1 MATVTT
7 QLVDIIA
14 PEQFT
19 VYTVANSVERNAF
32 FNSGVVVPN
41 AAISQQLQAG
51 AESFKVPYWK
61 DLPDTEADIAND
73 DPDDASTAGK
83 IGSIKQVVRKSFLHG
98 SWSAMNLASELSGDN
113 ALVRIQDRAAE
124 YWNRQFQRRLIGS
137 LKGILADNVANDA
150 GDMLLDVSG
159 LTGEAAKFSAANVIN
174 AAGTLGDQMAGLTTL
189 AVHSTIYKKML
200 ADDVIETLPASN
212 GGFIQVF
219 RGLRLV
225 VDDTLPMLGDIYTSV
240 LFGAGAVGF
249 GTSAPR
255 IAAGTEIENL
265 PSAGNGGGLQI
276 LHSRVNL
283 AVAPIGFSWLE
294 GSVVGESPTIAELA
308 IATNWDRITE
318 RKAIPLAFLKS
329 K

>member
-1 MATVTT
+1 MATITT
-7 QLVDIIA
+7 QLADIIA

-19 VYTVANSVERNAF
+19 AYAVANSVERNAF

-41 AAISQQLQAG
+41 AAIAQQLQAG

-73 DPDDASTAGK
+73 DPDDASAAGK

-113 ALVRIQDRAAE
+113 ALTRIQDRTAE

-225 VDDTLPMLGDIYTSV
+225 VDDTLPVLVDVYTSV

-249 GTSAPR
+249 GVSAPR
-255 IAAGTEIENL
+255 IAAGTEVENL

-294 GSVVGESPTIAELA
+294 ASVAGESPTIAELA